1 MVTVGGMEG
10 LYLTL
15 LAILN
20 RGDEVI
26 IPAPYWINYVQ
37 MVCMCSGEPIITA
50 PVSTND
56 LSISIEN
63 IRKAITPKTKAIIL
77 NTPSNPSGKIISDDS
92 IQQIAQIAIDNDLI
106 VITDEVYK
114 TLLYDNAHF
123 KSIVTC
129 DKMKE
134 RTVVINSLSKEFCM
148 TGWRLGYVAA
158 PSELIS
164 AMTMFQEN
172 IAACAPLPSQY
183 AAIEALRN
191 SEKYSAGMIE
201 EFTLRR
207 NVLLEE
213 VAKIKTI
220 TVDAPQGTFYAMLNI
235 KSTGLKSEEFAY
247 ALLEKEQVAVVPGI
261 TYGDCCEDFIR
272 IAFTLDIYKIKEGIQ
287 EKKGKKIVVADLTS
301 IEDTICKYFVIC
313 QGNSPSQV
321 SAIVDSI
328 KEFTRK
334 GADSK
339 PYAIDGLRN
348 AEWVAM
354 DYADVLVHVF
364 LPETR
369 AFYNLEHLWADAKL
383 TQIPDL
389 D

>member
-1 MVTVGGMEG
+1 MIQLSEITNSISPSLTRRLFNLAQKYDNVIDFTLGDPDIHPHDKIKEAGCKAILEGRTRYSPNAGLLELREIISSRYKLQYNIEYNPTNEIMVTVGGMEG

-26 IPAPYWINYVQ
+26 I
-37 MVCMCSGEPIITA
+37 
-50 PVSTND
+50 
-56 LSISIEN
+56 
-63 IRKAITPKTKAIIL
+63 RKAITPKTKAIIL
-77 NTPSNPSGKIISDDS
+77 NTPSNPSGRIISDDS
-92 IQQIAQIAIDNDLI
+92 IQQIAQIAIENDLI

-164 AMTMFQEN
+164 VMTMFQEN

-287 EKKGKKIVVADLTS
+287 RLKR
-301 IEDTICKYFVIC
+301 FVE
-313 QGNSPSQV
+313 S
-321 SAIVDSI
+321 
-328 KEFTRK
+328 
-334 GADSK
+334 
-339 PYAIDGLRN
+339 L
-348 AEWVAM
+348 
-354 DYADVLVHVF
+354 
-364 LPETR
+364 
-369 AFYNLEHLWADAKL
+369 
-383 TQIPDL
+383 
-389 D
+389 